1 MNRNA
6 WFGVCVVALV
16 FLLAGAPG
24 LQWTAKAE
32 EPIKI
37 AFISGFT
44 GPYGSINKKNLQ
56 GITIAVEEIN
66 RNGGIMGRPIEL
78 IEKDDKADPKL
89 AVNIAQKLI
98 LKERVDAVVG
108 PTLTATCVATT
119 PLFTEAGMIQLISGT
134 GVPVNA
140 SEFPYVF
147 RVAFGTREQAEAIV
161 NYAVDQLDATKIG
174 LIGDSTA
181 LGRNGAKDV
190 MAAMEKRELEPV
202 ADEYFNPGDMDLT
215 AQLKRLKDAG
225 SQALV
230 LYAIGPDAANV
241 LKARKDMGWD
251 VPVIGHIALALKG
264 VYDLIGEELS
274 QGVYSVMDRN
284 FTVKEKGDEPIPKV
298 AEFREKVMERYG
310 KIDDTLFLFAVF
322 YDPVYVYKYAVEK
335 TKSTDSDKIKDA
347 LESMEGLDLLQG
359 TVRFEP
365 DYHNGIWPEDM
376 TVVEIDSLHN
386 GMHVRAPQAP

>member
-1 MNRNA
+1 MNKKA
-6 WFGVCVVALV
+6 WFAACVLFSV
-16 FLLAGAPG
+16 FVLAMASVP
-24 LQWTAKAE
+24 QPAEAKD
-32 EPIKI
+32 PIKI

-66 RNGGIMGRPIEL
+66 KNGGIMGRPIEL

-98 LKERVDAVVG
+98 LKERVDVVIG

-119 PLFTEAGMIQLISGT
+119 PLFTEAEMVQLISGT

-140 SEFPYVF
+140 NEFPYVF

-190 MAAMEKRELEPV
+190 MAAMEKRDLEPV
-202 ADEYFNPGDMDLT
+202 AEEYFNPGDMNLT

-284 FTVKEKGDEPIPKV
+284 FTVEKKGDKPIPKV
-298 AEFREKVMERYG
+298 AGFREKVVERYG
-310 KIDDTLFLFAVF
+310 EIDDTLFLFAVF

-335 TKSTDSDKIKDA
+335 TQSTDSNKIKAA

-376 TVVEIDSLHN
+376 TVVKIDSLHD
-386 GMHVRAPQAP
+386 GLHVRAPHAP